1 MRTLRTAVL
10 ACIAIGASA
19 ALALTTQLGADY
31 PGPPCDVCDF
41 SGPPIDA
48 LAHGHVA
55 GFFHTQPVMG
65 SFSLLVRAPFAA
77 IGNAFGGGQLLEY
90 RLGALPCLLVAAL
103 LAISLVRLMAR
114 RGQPFRAQV
123 AVAAL
128 IVAGPLTFSAL
139 KWGHPE
145 ELLAAALCVGGA
157 IAAVHGRVLVGG
169 LLLGL
174 ALATKEW
181 AWLALLPVA
190 IAMGPGRLRMLL
202 VAGGTAVLFTLPML
216 IGDPTRFMAQIHH
229 YGVPGNG
236 LTPANVWWVYGHE
249 GGIDLTGGGFRGAA
263 TYALPA
269 WLGHASHLLVIAVAV
284 GLSLGWSRVRRGC
297 DPHEV
302 LQLIAL
308 VFLMRCMLDPLTY
321 SYHHVPFAFALIA
334 YEGLCRRGM
343 PWVAGFSSLG
353 IWVMSKWIAPLDDP
367 TLLNRVY
374 LAWAV
379 PVAAYLAFSLFAQ
392 GRVRLR
398 RDLGKPALAG
408 APAY

>member
-1 MRTLRTAVL
+1 MNTAMRTLRMAAL
-10 ACIAIGASA
+10 ACIAIGASV
-19 ALALTTQLGADY
+19 ALALTTPLGADY

-41 SGPPIDA
+41 AGPPIDA

-65 SFSLLVRAPFAA
+65 SLSLLVRAPFAA
-77 IGNAFGGGQLLEY
+77 VAHAFDGGQLLAY

-103 LAISLVRLMAR
+103 FALALARLMAR
-114 RGQPFRAQV
+114 RGQPFRAQLAVV
-123 AVAAL
+123 ALV
-128 IVAGPLTFSAL
+128 VAGPLTSAAL

-157 IAAVHGRVLVGG
+157 IAAVRGRVLVGG

-181 AWLALLPVA
+181 AWLAILPVA
-190 IAMGPGRLRMLL
+190 ITVSTGRIRMLV
-202 VAGGTAVLFTLPML
+202 VAGGTAALFALPML
-216 IGDPTRFMAQIHH
+216 IGDPGRFIAQIHH

-249 GGIDLTGGGFRGAA
+249 GGLDLSGGGFRGAA
-263 TYALPA
+263 TYALPD
-269 WLGHASHLLVIAVAV
+269 WLGHASHMLVIAVAL
-284 GLSLGWSRVRRGC
+284 GLSLSWLRVRRGR

-308 VFLMRCMLDPLTY
+308 VFLLRCMLDPLTY
-321 SYHHVPFAFALIA
+321 SYHHVPFAFAVMA

-367 TLLNRVY
+367 TLLNRFY
-374 LAWAV
+374 LAWTV
-379 PVAAYLAFSLFAQ
+379 PVAAYLAFSLYAH

-398 RDLGKPALAG
+398 RDLGEPALA
-408 APAY
+408 

>member
-1 MRTLRTAVL
+1 MRTLRTTVL
-10 ACIAIGASA
+10 ACLATCGSA
-19 ALALTTQLGADY
+19 LLALTAPLGADY
-31 PGPPCDVCDF
+31 PGPPCNVCDF
-41 SGPPIDA
+41 AGPPIDA
-48 LAHGHVA
+48 LARGHVSA
-55 GFFHTQPVMG
+55 FFHTQPVMG
-65 SFSLLVRAPFAA
+65 SVSLLVRAPFAA
-77 IGNAFGGGQLLEY
+77 IARAFGGGQLLEY

-103 LAISLVRLMAR
+103 FAVALVRLMAR
-114 RGQPFRAQV
+114 RSQPFRAQL
-123 AVAAL
+123 AVTAL
-128 IVAGPLTFSAL
+128 LVAGPLTFSAL

-157 IAAVHGRVLVGG
+157 IAAVRGQALAGG

-190 IAMGPGRLRMLL
+190 ITMGRGRLRML
-202 VAGGTAVLFTLPML
+202 VAAGGTAALFALPMV
-216 IGDPTRFMAQIHH
+216 IGDPARFLDQIHH
-229 YGVPGNG
+229 YGMPGNG

-269 WLGHASHLLVIAVAV
+269 WLGHVSHLLVIAVAG
-284 GLSLGWSRVRRGC
+284 GLSLGWWRARRGR
-297 DPHEV
+297 DVLEV
-302 LQLIAL
+302 VQLVAL
-308 VFLMRCMLDPLTY
+308 IFLLRCMLDPLTY
-321 SYHHVPFAFALIA
+321 SYHHVPFLFALIA

-353 IWVMSKWIAPLDDP
+353 IWVMTKWIAPLDDP

-379 PVAAYLAFSLFAQ
+379 PVAAYLALSLFAL
-392 GRVRLR
+392 GRLRLR
-398 RDLGKPALAG
+398 RGLREPALSFRSG
-408 APAY
+408 